1 MTKAFAL
8 LFLGLLAFSCSQ
20 QSNRPAAVAFHNI
33 NAKFNA
39 IWQADRLYQD
49 LQKKAWEERKENYS
63 TTLSILPAIDSTFG
77 QAHSQEI
84 TNLIRKA
91 SLVINRHQNSH
102 YIDDAYLLIGH
113 GRFLQ
118 GDLKNAVETYK
129 YINSIEPDQDTQIQA
144 LLRLYQIYIY
154 QKDFENAEKV
164 EEFIKEA
171 PLSQGQKTEFL
182 RSKAFYHQEKGE
194 IVLAIAL
201 LEEVAPS
208 LKSRYERARTYY
220 LLGQLFQDQGKYSL
234 AKENFEKS
242 RQIKSNYD
250 LQLNAQIAQQKLT
263 GDENALEKMLKEPK
277 NEDKK
282 SEIYL
287 ALGQIQYE
295 KNEFNQAKVYWEK
308 ASVNN
313 PNKGELYLQ
322 LGNMFVRQLKKYP
335 EAANYYD
342 SAATYLAS
350 THPSYAK
357 AQKLKKSW
365 LDYVQMTHVIRKED
379 SLQILGR
386 KSLTE
391 LSAFYTQI
399 KADQKRKIDSLN
411 SQKKTA
417 APAAQSL
424 IFTRRNPSPEQQS
437 FYFYNEMARNQGTQE
452 FMFKWGNRTLEDFW
466 NRKNKNTNLSTAA
479 NSPEK
484 IATGPSQST
493 ETKATSSSDSL
504 AIWLASIPRTDAQMM
519 VSNKKIEQTLF
530 ALGKFAKLDLNENEL
545 AKKTLVSL
553 LLNYPSTAYEAETL
567 YLLYLS
573 SYMSADKKEFKDRL
587 ADRYPE
593 SYFRQMI
600 LKMENGQLSQT
611 KEIEVQKTYEKA
623 YATFKQGAYADCFRE
638 CLGLQQRYP
647 NSKLEDKIVFLMA
660 LCKGGLK
667 DLSAY
672 TLQLKNFTM
681 AFPSSPLKPEAEA
694 LLKSITQNTR

>member
-1 MTKAFAL
+1 MPKAIAL
-8 LFLGLLAFSCSQ
+8 LLIGLLACACSQ
-20 QSNRPAAVAFHNI
+20 QSTRPAAVAFHNI

-39 IWQADRLYQD
+39 IWQADRLYKE
-49 LQKKAWEERKENYS
+49 LQKKAWEDRKENYAN
-63 TTLSILPAIDSTFG
+63 TLSILPAIDSTFG

-84 TNLIRKA
+84 ANLIRKA

-113 GRFLQ
+113 GRFLK

-129 YINSIEPDQDTQIQA
+129 YINSIDPDQATQIQA
-144 LLRLYQIYIY
+144 LIRLYQIYIY

-171 PLSQGQKTEFL
+171 PLNQTQKTDFL
-182 RSKAFYHQEKGE
+182 YSKAFYHQEKGE
-194 IVLAIAL
+194 IVLAITL
-201 LEEVAPS
+201 LDEVAAS
-208 LKSRYERARTYY
+208 LASKQERARAYFI
-220 LLGQLFQDQGKYSL
+220 LGQLFQDQGKYSL
-234 AKENFEKS
+234 ARENFIKS

-250 LQLNAQIAQQKLT
+250 LQLNAQIAQEKVS
-263 GDENALEKMLKEPK
+263 GDESALEKMLKEPK

-282 SEIYL
+282 SEIYM

-295 KNEFNQAKVYWEK
+295 KNEFSKAKVYWEK

-322 LGNMFVRQLKKYP
+322 LGNMFVRQLKKFP
-335 EAANYYD
+335 EAAQYYD

-350 THPSYAK
+350 SHPSYAN

-365 LDYVQMTHVIRKED
+365 LEYVRMTNLVRKED

-386 KSLTE
+386 KSLPE
-391 LSAFYTQI
+391 LSEFYTKT
-399 KADQKRKIDSLN
+399 KAAQTRKLDSLT
-411 SQKKTA
+411 SLKKTNV
-417 APAAQSL
+417 PAAQTL

-452 FMFKWGNRTLEDFW
+452 FTFKWGNRTLEDFW
-466 NRKNKNTNLSTAA
+466 NRKNKNTNLSATANA
-479 NSPEK
+479 PEK
-484 IATGPSQST
+484 VAAIMNLST
-493 ETKATSSSDSL
+493 ETKTAPTTDSL
-504 AIWLASIPRTDAQMM
+504 AIWLANIPRTNAQMLA
-519 VSNKKIEQTLF
+519 SNKKIESTLF
-530 ALGKFAKLDLNENEL
+530 TLGKFAKLELNENEL
-545 AKKTLVSL
+545 AKKTLISL
-553 LLNYPSTAYEAETL
+553 LLNYPSTAYEAESL

-573 SYMSADKKEFKDRL
+573 SYMSVDKKEFKDRL
-587 ADRYPE
+587 ADRFPE

-600 LKMENGQLSQT
+600 LKMENGQLSQS
-611 KEIEVQKTYEKA
+611 KELEVQQTYEKA
-623 YATFKQGAYADCFRE
+623 YATFKQGGYADCFRE

-672 TLQLKNFTM
+672 QVQLKNFSL

-694 LLKSITQNTR
+694 LLKSITQNNR